1 MASYPAICA
10 YLQQGMQEKV
20 TLADSTEQL
29 LQLR

>member
-1 MASYPAICA
+1 MCA